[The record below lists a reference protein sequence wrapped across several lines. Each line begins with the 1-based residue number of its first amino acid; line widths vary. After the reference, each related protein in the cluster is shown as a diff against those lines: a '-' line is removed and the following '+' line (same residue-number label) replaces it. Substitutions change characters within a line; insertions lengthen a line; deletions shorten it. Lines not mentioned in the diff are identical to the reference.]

1 MESSVKRDKTKVLF
15 QVLTD
20 VGGGSASVTLF
31 PRGVS
36 AWWVCRG
43 KAVGLKG
50 LGGARNSAR
59 GVPGR
64 GQSPFSPNLESHGER
79 EDKVTG

>member
-36 AWWVCRG
+36 AW
-43 KAVGLKG
+43 
-50 LGGARNSAR
+50 
-59 GVPGR
+59 
-64 GQSPFSPNLESHGER
+64 
-79 EDKVTG
+79 